1 MHIVDEAADELV
13 TTGGRASV
21 DVYTADVLAVIAG
34 RASVLAAAEELVA
47 DSVGLLLVGGDD
59 GSEGEVEGV
68 VSERDV
74 VRAVA
79 AGLDLATTP
88 VRAIASKDMVRC
100 DLTATVA
107 EVAEVMMER
116 YIRHVLIEED
126 GRLVGVVSARD
137 LLGAYVS
144 ESDA

>member
-1 MHIVDEAADELV
+1 MHIVEEASDELV
-13 TTGGRASV
+13 MTGGRASV

-34 RASVLAAAEELVA
+34 SASVLAAAEELVA
-47 DSVGLLLVGGDD
+47 DEVGLLLV

-126 GRLVGVVSARD
+126 GGLVGVVSARD

-144 ESDA
+144 ECDA